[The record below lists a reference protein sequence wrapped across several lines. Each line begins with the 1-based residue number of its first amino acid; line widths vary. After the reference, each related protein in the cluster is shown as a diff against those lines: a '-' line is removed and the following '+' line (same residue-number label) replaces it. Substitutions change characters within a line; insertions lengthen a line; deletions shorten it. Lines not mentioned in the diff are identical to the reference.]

1 MAAAKALISA
11 AGLLEKSTATEHA
24 TSSSNRVWLGD
35 KDKDKIVALL
45 MWMAQDSVMIS
56 DNGKSSRRYRSE
68 CMARRRRRSVDDI
81 HKAALA
87 AVLKRGDEATKAS
100 RISLNTASIAKLS
113 ELIDI
118 MCLNK
123 DGSAKDLNETWAFM
137 RRVAEIRRAVR
148 ATSSDNATAVSYT
161 HLTLPTI
168 YSV

>member
-11 AGLLEKSTATEHA
+11 AGLVEKSTATEHA
-24 TSSSNRVWLGD
+24 TSSSRPDPAASTDEIFFFLGDKACENRFWLGD
-35 KDKDKIVALL
+35 KDVDKIVALL

-56 DNGKSSRRYRSE
+56 DNSKSGRRYRSE
-68 CMARRRRRSVDDI
+68 SMARLRRRSVDDI

-123 DGSAKDLNETWAFM
+123 DGSAKDLNET
-137 RRVAEIRRAVR
+137 
-148 ATSSDNATAVSYT
+148 
-161 HLTLPTI
+161 
-168 YSV
+168 